1 VPAGAEELSLPVLD
15 SLTLEWTLVRSPATA
30 ACDAGWTVAGVRS
43 VEGSAETVDLTWIF

>member
-30 ACDAGWTVAGVRS
+30 DCAAGWTVAGVRS
-43 VEGSAETVDLTWIF
+43 IDGSAETADVTWIF